1 MRTIDPRIGSL
12 LAEFGPLPVPLGYQ
26 PAPSA
31 EALLAGLALL
41 QLGQAGE
48 LVAVVQRL
56 LELAGLG
63 AFAGCP
69 GLFDPSTQQAV
80 QRFQSRL
87 GELESGLVDA
97 DLLIALLTHG
107 ALQRESAPRC
117 APRFGAAAPSGSVPM
132 SSLLRAD
139 EARRRGAPASP
150 TCRPPAGAGSPN
162 ASQVAPTSG
171 PTITP
176 SGPADAQLAQL
187 QHAAIES
194 ARRELAAGVRD
205 DGHNRSP
212 RVDQYARDGGMNVGQ
227 AWCGFFTG
235 FNYNEAAREAGGRFT
250 ENVRFHS
257 MQKARAYFEYRNY
270 TNNSRAENQR
280 LDALQA
286 RQTAEGSPRRWMVL
300 SGSGGERHATSNGRP
315 HEVYEPNNLP
325 IREGDT
331 ALFSH
336 GHVGMVESYDQRTG
350 RLVTIEGNSTG
361 GRVCRNEYNLNNPA
375 HRARF
380 EGFGRPARSDFAV
393 PGAATTSN
401 PSEAQSGTSANDTP
415 SPGAPA
421 QAPANATPSPT
432 GPCPPSTS
440 TPAAPTPATPTASP
454 GTPAAAGSL
463 GLPARPAGAPSGSAF
478 LASTRG
484 MTREQREEAIL
495 SQIRSGN
502 VPDHLRQFREIEVR
516 STDRSGAAHVGRLR
530 VLPDYLAIGSNE
542 DFVQVPMTPRVA
554 QAIADQTGTSL
565 PTRKMVDDI
574 YRNAEVRLSPQ
585 PLPPGAQ
592 MMSSEYYARHNG
604 MVEAQRRERG
614 AVPGQLTAGNQKD
627 LVISNQLTAHPDRV
641 AIYGWHQPNGRPI
654 QPLSTIHEASYADY
668 SHGVRLVGGTMNVDG
683 VERPIAEVLAD
694 PNLAGLISDEGVI
707 RHPRVP

>member
-1 MRTIDPRIGSL
+1 MLRTVDPRIGSY
-12 LAEFGPLPVPLGYQ
+12 LAEVGPLSVPRGYQ
-26 PAPSA
+26 AAPSPD
-31 EALLAGLALL
+31 LVLAGMALL

-56 LELAGLG
+56 LNLTGVAPFLALS
-63 AFAGCP
+63 
-69 GLFDPSTQQAV
+69 GLFDLLTRQAV
-80 QRFQSRL
+80 QRYQASL
-87 GELESGLVDA
+87 GEGETGAVDA

-107 ALQRESAPRC
+107 ALANPRGADQAPRC
-117 APRFGAAAPSGSVPM
+117 APQFGSAAPRGSVPM

-150 TCRPPAGAGSPN
+150 QARPTARGVPN
-162 ASQVAPTSG
+162 EAPGGVG
-171 PTITP
+171 PTEGTRIPP

-187 QHAAIES
+187 QRASIES

-205 DGHNRSP
+205 DGRNRSP

-257 MQKARAYFEYRNY
+257 MQKARSYFEYRNY
-270 TNNSRAENQR
+270 TNNSRTENAR
-280 LDALQA
+280 LDALQE

-300 SGSGGERHATSNGRP
+300 SGSGGERHAAANGRP

-361 GRVCRNEYNLNNPA
+361 GRVCRNEYDLNNPA

-393 PGAATTSN
+393 EGQPA
-401 PSEAQSGTSANDTP
+401 PEAQG
-415 SPGAPA
+415 
-421 QAPANATPSPT
+421 
-432 GPCPPSTS
+432 
-440 TPAAPTPATPTASP
+440 PAAPAPNAPAPNAPAPNRAEAPPTGAP
-454 GTPAAAGSL
+454 GIEERRAAPNNGVSL
-463 GLPARPAGAPSGSAF
+463 GLPPRPEGAPTGSEF
-478 LASTRG
+478 LASTKG
-484 MTREQREEAIL
+484 LSREQREEAIL
-495 SQIRSGN
+495 QQIQSGN
-502 VPDHLRQFREIEVR
+502 IPDHLRQFQEIEVR
-516 STDRSGAAHVGRLR
+516 STGRDGQAHVGKLR
-530 VLPDYLAIGSNE
+530 VLPDYLAVGSNE

-554 QAIADQTGTSL
+554 QAIADRTGTSL

-574 YRNAEVRLSPQ
+574 YRSADVRLSPQ

-604 MVEAQRRERG
+604 MVESQRAQRG
-614 AVPGQLTAGNQKD
+614 ASPGQLTAGHQKD

-654 QPLSTIHEASYADY
+654 QPLSTVHEASYADY

-683 VERPIAEVLAD
+683 VERPIVEVLAD

-707 RHPRVP
+707 RSPRVP